1 MIYLACAVLLSPSD
15 RRCCRGCC
23 KPATAKDRGGLF
35 VWILLQL
42 IGYML
47 AAAVLGCRWT
57 QSVTTGAKKGVNQ
70 EVGQTVCWGL
80 SAAQRRAQ
88 SDVGGWLFFII
99 SYIFLRGDW
108 RCRLIC
114 LCSLML
120 VPVTHRSEEIV
131 CRPSRGRV
139 KVRRKWHR
147 WHLLL
152 NQQLFKWPRRA
163 EMIRR
168 RARSRCLAG
177 KPADAKAHSA
187 RC

>member
-88 SDVGGWLFFII
+88 SDVGGWLFFYNFIYFFKGWLEVSSNLPVF
-99 SYIFLRGDW
+99 SYAGAGHAPLGGN
-108 RCRLIC
+108 C
-114 LCSLML
+114 LPPEPRPREGQEKMAQMAF
-120 VPVTHRSEEIV
+120 VT
-131 CRPSRGRV
+131 
-139 KVRRKWHR
+139 K
-147 WHLLL
+147 
-152 NQQLFKWPRRA
+152 
-163 EMIRR
+163 
-168 RARSRCLAG
+168 
-177 KPADAKAHSA
+177 SA
-187 RC
+187 AF

>member
-70 EVGQTVCWGL
+70 EVGQTVCWG
-80 SAAQRRAQ
+80 R
-88 SDVGGWLFFII
+88 GGKSL
-99 SYIFLRGDW
+99 LRGE
-108 RCRLIC
+108 
-114 LCSLML
+114 
-120 VPVTHRSEEIV
+120 H
-131 CRPSRGRV
+131 SRT
-139 KVRRKWHR
+139 
-147 WHLLL
+147 
-152 NQQLFKWPRRA
+152 
-163 EMIRR
+163 
-168 RARSRCLAG
+168 
-177 KPADAKAHSA
+177 
-187 RC
+187 

>member
-1 MIYLACAVLLSPSD
+1 MLTVCREEEEEVENNNNLSTRPPDDNAHPLKCEKGRIKHKKKKKKLGMIYLACAVLLSPSD

-88 SDVGGWLFFII
+88 SDVGG
-99 SYIFLRGDW
+99 
-108 RCRLIC
+108 
-114 LCSLML
+114 
-120 VPVTHRSEEIV
+120 
-131 CRPSRGRV
+131 
-139 KVRRKWHR
+139 
-147 WHLLL
+147 
-152 NQQLFKWPRRA
+152 
-163 EMIRR
+163 
-168 RARSRCLAG
+168 
-177 KPADAKAHSA
+177 
-187 RC
+187 